1 MITIHAGLANT
12 VSLFMFILSVWS
24 LYYYIRNKLL
34 DGSFFG
40 IVAVGEI
47 LLIFQ
52 AALGFILVLGG
63 SQAQRPFLHYLYGIF
78 SLLVLPA
85 VYYYTNGDEQR
96 RAALIWCFTGTFL
109 FGLSLRLIGMGQ
121 FGQ

>member
-1 MITIHAGLANT
+1 MITIHSGLANT
-12 VSLFMFILSVWS
+12 ASLFMLILGLWS
-24 LYYYIRNKLL
+24 LYYYIRNQLL

-47 LLIFQ
+47 LLIVQ
-52 AALGFILVLGG
+52 ALLGLTLVLSGA
-63 SQAQRPFLHYLYGIF
+63 QASRPFLHYLYGFF
-78 SLLVLPA
+78 SILVLPA

-96 RAALIWCFTGTFL
+96 RAALIWCFTGIFL

-121 FGQ
+121 FG